1 LYPGGRPFE
10 SRPGAPFGRSP
21 RLGTRASE
29 ARRARLDTLVG
40 FHYCGIGCDVLE
52 TRQAIAPAGQNAGDG
67 PGGDG
72 PLRTGGV
79 RDGSAPSSPTNRGGF
94 VQRPGRGAL
103 TSFTLVRVG
112 HPLPFRRYRL
122 LAGRSALNRER
133 AGSNPPSAT
142 NRRRGGIGRPSPLKP
157 GRAQRAGSM
166 PAAGTTSC
174 LRRRAW

>member
-1 LYPGGRPFE
+1 MPARNSLW
-10 SRPGAPFGRSP
+10 RPGQAGNALGCGPSLDGFDTRRSP
-21 RLGTRASE
+21 QFAGIFQWQENRLVSDERRFDPILPAPIQATRSP
-29 ARRARLDTLVG
+29 ARTPSSDLGKRG
-40 FHYCGIGCDVLE
+40 P
-52 TRQAIAPAGQNAGDG
+52 AP
-67 PGGDG
+67 
-72 PLRTGGV
+72 R
-79 RDGSAPSSPTNRGGF
+79 SPTNRGGF

-174 LRRRAW
+174 LRHRAW